1 MSDSR
6 EREERWYG
14 RRPMLSFAL
23 AMLLTQSPD
32 AGVAAE
38 PEPEPFVHLSAGA
51 EGELGVLPSGWA
63 ENGAD
68 VMFGFRPMVGMRVAD
83 MFAIQVGP
91 LIRLRVIDTP
101 PLDRSNDL
109 GGVVRGQDWDKA
121 GDFGELLQSLRIG
134 ADTSV
139 FQLRAGPI
147 QKKTMGLGH
156 LLFRY
161 SNRLNADAR
170 PAAATATL
178 AVEFLRFEL
187 FASDIFSGRLFA
199 GEVSW
204 DIARSF
210 SSNAATHGRYLLS
223 LSLGHDFGVG
233 TDAAVRA
240 PDFCSGGDCQFFAP
254 PPGPP
259 APSTLVHL
267 DASAVLVRSQSLSLM
282 VLGGMGARANQARD
296 LGFLAG
302 LAMDVRVPDVELSL
316 RAEGRKQAGGF
327 RHGYFGPQY
336 ELSRFSGIGLGF
348 PALADEQLP
357 DAFSVFG
364 ELRFRL
370 LQSITLDGAV
380 EAFTFGRTDFDAT
393 LTVELLQKWLVAEAR
408 VGAVGLGQQ
417 PRWLVTGGLRWRLFK
432 SFYVLGNAGTV
443 FFPQVDGRLVRGV
456 TITGG
461 VGVDIER

>member
-1 MSDSR
+1 
-6 EREERWYG
+6 
-14 RRPMLSFAL
+14 MLSFAL
-23 AMLLTQSPD
+23 ALLLTQSPD
-32 AGVAAE
+32 AGVE

-83 MFAIQVGP
+83 VFAVQVGP

-101 PLDRSNDL
+101 PLDRMNDL

-121 GDFGELLQSLRIG
+121 GDFGELIQSLRIG
-134 ADTSV
+134 SDSGP

-170 PAAATATL
+170 PAAATAVL

-223 LSLGHDFGVG
+223 LSLGHDFGAG
-233 TDAAVRA
+233 TPAANRL
-240 PDFCSGGDCQFFAP
+240 P
-254 PPGPP
+254 PPVAVISETSLPVWGPTP
-259 APSTLVHL
+259 TTLVHL

-336 ELSRFSGIGLGF
+336 ELARFSGVGLGF
-348 PALADEQLP
+348 VALADEQLP

-370 LQSITLDGAV
+370 AQAITLDGAV

-393 LTVELLQKWLVAEAR
+393 LTVELLQKWLIAEAR

-432 SFYVLGNAGTV
+432 SFYVLGNGGTV

>member
-14 RRPMLSFAL
+14 RPPMLSFAL
-23 AMLLTQSPD
+23 ALLLTQSPD
-32 AGVAAE
+32 AGVE

-83 MFAIQVGP
+83 VFAVQVGP

-101 PLDRSNDL
+101 PLDRMNDL

-121 GDFGELLQSLRIG
+121 GDFGELIQSLRIG
-134 ADTSV
+134 SDTGP

-170 PAAATATL
+170 PAAATAVL

-223 LSLGHDFGVG
+223 LSLGHDFGLG

-240 PDFCSGGDCQFFAP
+240 PDLCSGGDCQFFAP
-254 PPGPP
+254 PSGPP

-282 VLGGMGARANQARD
+282 VLAGMGARANQARD

-327 RHGYFGPQY
+327 RQGYFGAQY
-336 ELSRFSGIGLGF
+336 ELSRFSGTGLGF
-348 PALADEQLP
+348 SALADEQLP
-357 DAFSVFG
+357 DAFSIFG

-370 LQSITLDGAV
+370 AQAITLDGSV

-393 LTVELLQKWLVAEAR
+393 LTVELLQKWLIAEAR

-432 SFYVLGNAGTV
+432 SFYVLGNGGTV